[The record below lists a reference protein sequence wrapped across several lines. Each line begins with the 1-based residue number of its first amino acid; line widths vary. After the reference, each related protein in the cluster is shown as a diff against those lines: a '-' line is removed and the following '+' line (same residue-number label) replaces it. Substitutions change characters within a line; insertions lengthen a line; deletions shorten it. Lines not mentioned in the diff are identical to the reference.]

1 MGCNRLKSPNSGS
14 SEFHES
20 IYGDVHGSR
29 WMDVFHLTGKH
40 QKGEEK
46 RGFRNRHQD
55 GIIFFTRNA
64 GFGLSGKN
72 LIESTTHVW
81 KLKNINKMGV
91 APCMHIFYGTSSLW
105 GQQSSSNS
113 SHQLAKVFL
122 YSLSIWFIC
131 ICKKKEPPGS
141 RSPPKKKCCQLRDNF
156 QFLNHYSKVSPGNS
170 RYKRGSNI

>member
-81 KLKNINKMGV
+81 KLNINKMGV
-91 APCMHIFYGTSSLW
+91 ALVCIFFLWNKFSLRTAIVLQLVSSTCQGFPVFTIYLVYLHL
-105 GQQSSSNS
+105 QKKRNRLD
-113 SHQLAKVFL
+113 LAALPRKSVANYETIF
-122 YSLSIWFIC
+122 
-131 ICKKKEPPGS
+131 
-141 RSPPKKKCCQLRDNF
+141 NF
-156 QFLNHYSKVSPGNS
+156 
-170 RYKRGSNI
+170 

>member
-14 SEFHES
+14 SEFHEP

-122 YSLSIWFIC
+122 YSLFIC
-131 ICKKKEPPGS
+131 ICKKKGTAWISQPSQEKVLPIT
-141 RSPPKKKCCQLRDNF
+141 R
-156 QFLNHYSKVSPGNS
+156 QFSISKPLFKSFA
-170 RYKRGSNI
+170 R